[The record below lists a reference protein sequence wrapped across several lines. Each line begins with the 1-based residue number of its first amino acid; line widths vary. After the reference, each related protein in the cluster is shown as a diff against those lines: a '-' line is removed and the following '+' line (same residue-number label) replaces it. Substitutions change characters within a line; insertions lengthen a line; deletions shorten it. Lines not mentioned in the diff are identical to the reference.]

1 MSEIPFPTV
10 DSRRSGATR
19 DLLAG
24 IRRRSTEHLQTVL
37 ARVFARADDWLFD
50 MAKKDGVPDGSPH
63 LYAMRALR
71 TSRAP
76 IERGFREYLDKRF
89 GALERWARIDTN
101 QTDALEL
108 SLVDEVQLEQQL
120 ATNMIAE
127 AVVRAHGASLE
138 ELAAR
143 MAQMFGVMAL
153 E

>member
-1 MSEIPFPTV
+1 MRAGSQKSMRDCRRLPATAPSSAPHGRARTMSDIPFPTV

-71 TSRAP
+71 TGRAP
-76 IERGFREYLDKRF
+76 IERGFRTYLDEKF
-89 GALERWARIDTN
+89 SALERRAGFEPT
-101 QTDALEL
+101 TP
-108 SLVDEVQLEQQL
+108 
-120 ATNMIAE
+120 
-127 AVVRAHGASLE
+127 VRT
-138 ELAAR
+138 ELALVEE
-143 MAQMFGVMAL
+143 GEL
-153 E
+153 